1 MLVNARCFF
10 YPQDVE
16 LKFRYPM
23 CSLLFTELEKLCF
36 FLEAR
41 SNSKITL
48 IKTKGIVIYH
58 GNNNGGNND
67 YCEQRIR

>member
-1 MLVNARCFF
+1 MLFPPCLQNA
-10 YPQDVE
+10 E
-16 LKFRYPM
+16 LKFRYP
-23 CSLLFTELEKLCF
+23 LYVFHLTELEKLF

-58 GNNNGGNND
+58 GNNNGRNND